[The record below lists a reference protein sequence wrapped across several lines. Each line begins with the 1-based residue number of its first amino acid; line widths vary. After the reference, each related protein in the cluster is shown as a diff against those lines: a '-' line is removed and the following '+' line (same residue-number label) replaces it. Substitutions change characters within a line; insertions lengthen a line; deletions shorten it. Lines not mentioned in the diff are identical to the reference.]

1 MTSSLRFRAMADG
14 HKTHGFRAMVII
26 ADTDEPVPP
35 CGTCRQVMYELCAP
49 NMPVYMI
56 NLAGAVNKTTVK
68 ELLPGAFSAKQLS
81 KD

>member
-1 MTSSLRFRAMADG
+1 
-14 HKTHGFRAMVII
+14 
-26 ADTDEPVPP
+26 
-35 CGTCRQVMYELCAP
+35 
-49 NMPVYMI
+49 MI